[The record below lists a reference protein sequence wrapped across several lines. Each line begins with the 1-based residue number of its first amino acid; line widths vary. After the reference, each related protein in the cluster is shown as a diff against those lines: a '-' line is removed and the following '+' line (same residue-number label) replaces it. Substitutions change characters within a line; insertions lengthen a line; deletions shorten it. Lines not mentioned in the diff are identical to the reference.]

1 MLRAT
6 SPAVGTS
13 SRVHKEQY
21 PWILLQSSYSCEKTA
36 SLAQRKLKTKPKLL
50 YLGCEKNQ
58 PVACVSVGVFF
69 FFFFLTAPV
78 FRQSCWTAVLPYIP
92 ISNSSAS
99 LYPSRVLLINT
110 IGGLAIATVERCCFL
125 DNRFV
130 VPAHSRDRSLII
142 GGVFFSSGVCL
153 CVK

>member
-1 MLRAT
+1 MDTTPIFLFMRKDCF
-6 SPAVGTS
+6 VGPKKVKNQTETALPWVREKPTS
-13 SRVHKEQY
+13 SVCQCG
-21 PWILLQSSYSCEKTA
+21 S
-36 SLAQRKLKTKPKLL
+36 
-50 YLGCEKNQ
+50 
-58 PVACVSVGVFF
+58 FF